1 MKNLIVK
8 NLILFLWV
16 GVFVASCELNPDS
29 EEIDEKT
36 TEKLQVKFINEAASQ
51 YTITNIQ
58 VRPRGSAQNTT
69 EPTEPWSGNILSE
82 NTQIAPGESVFF
94 DLEIPNLHWDQYRLL
109 VDDGKGNIV
118 LVGENS
124 ELPITHWGSNERT
137 VGVTILYNTDSN
149 SIWVSGWSDFAG
161 ID

>member
-1 MKNLIVK
+1 
-8 NLILFLWV
+8 
-16 GVFVASCELNPDS
+16 
-29 EEIDEKT
+29 
-36 TEKLQVKFINEAASQ
+36 
-51 YTITNIQ
+51 
-58 VRPRGSAQNTT
+58 
-69 EPTEPWSGNILSE
+69 
-82 NTQIAPGESVFF
+82 
-94 DLEIPNLHWDQYRLL
+94 L